1 VVQCAFGKDLF
12 GKTLVYFQGQG
23 TGMTYVEFN
32 KLNNEKETYETIDQV
47 KEGLKK
53 LRSAKGTEIQVPS
66 LANESKVEARP
77 LAIPESWKRS
87 FGPFQVFRATD
98 DSPGRIK
105 WQGHWVP
112 LEKNPERFLKGA
124 IQELLA
130 DPRVYAQ
137 EHVSANKKYVNS
149 FSPDWTCC
157 GYWNTRKYVY
167 RVNVP
172 AMYMFVPPDVLD
184 SQGKPSKTMRPPI
197 IWADVSDRTLKD
209 AKKIAFDPRK
219 DQPEKGPEVDL
230 IFTVTLDLI
239 DRYMDTK
246 TNKWVDLDA
255 QFWKNVKPEAP

>member
-1 VVQCAFGKDLF
+1 MGSKKRHPLIRTRTRSRSGRFQPGRFGHYCGLQGAAK
-12 GKTLVYFQGQG
+12 YFARHAAIVAQTENLPYADQ
-23 TGMTYVEFN
+23 
-32 KLNNEKETYETIDQV
+32 TIDLDPEVRDQW
-47 KEGLKK
+47 GLPAPR
-53 LRSAKGTEIQVPS
+53 L
-66 LANESKVEARP
+66 
-77 LAIPESWKRS
+77 
-87 FGPFQVFRATD
+87 
-98 DSPGRIK
+98 
-105 WQGHWVP
+105 
-112 LEKNPERFLKGA
+112 KNPERFLKGA

-255 QFWKNVKPEAP
+255 QFWKNVKAEAP